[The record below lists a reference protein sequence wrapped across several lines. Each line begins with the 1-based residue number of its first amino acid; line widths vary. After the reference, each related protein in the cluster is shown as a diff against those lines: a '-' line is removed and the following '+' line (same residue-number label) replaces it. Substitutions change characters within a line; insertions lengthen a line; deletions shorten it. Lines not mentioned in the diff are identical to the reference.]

1 MQIEEVS
8 NQEYK
13 VHVINSIKKKHPDLR
28 QASKAVTFALTYAG
42 TWRTLV
48 NNLGIPEEQAKA
60 IEQRYHE
67 LYSVSDE
74 WVDNKLNIAAIEGYI
89 TCAFGLRLRTPL
101 LKSCVLA
108 GKNAVHAAGIE
119 IAFHDSSKFSEDE
132 FDAYRRHFHRTDE
145 EILIDDTNPASAQEA
160 ESNFQKAWEH
170 HYMNNNHHPQWWCYH
185 DATGVRTSER
195 VDPIPMSLDAII
207 HMICDW
213 SAMSLKFDHTYSPLS
228 WYATADKEKS
238 FMHPE
243 TKRIVEELLN
253 NLFGES

>member
-1 MQIEEVS
+1 MGTVYSNGVKSNGSTIS
-8 NQEYK
+8 KNQEYLDYIK
-13 VHVINSIKKKHPDLR
+13 EHINNVKLVYEELFGSGRVIKLPE
-28 QASKAVTFALTYAG
+28 
-42 TWRTLV
+42 
-48 NNLGIPEEQAKA
+48 GIS
-60 IEQRYHE
+60 
-67 LYSVSDE
+67 SVD
-74 WVDNKLNIAAIEGYI
+74 
-89 TCAFGLRLRTPL
+89 F
-101 LKSCVLA
+101 
-108 GKNAVHAAGIE
+108 KNAVHAAGIE

-185 DATGVRTSER
+185 DATGVRTAER

>member
-1 MQIEEVS
+1 MGTVYSNGMKSNRSTIS
-8 NQEYK
+8 KNQEYLDYIK
-13 VHVINSIKKKHPDLR
+13 EHINNVKLAYEELFGSGRAIKLPE
-28 QASKAVTFALTYAG
+28 
-42 TWRTLV
+42 
-48 NNLGIPEEQAKA
+48 GIS
-60 IEQRYHE
+60 
-67 LYSVSDE
+67 SVD
-74 WVDNKLNIAAIEGYI
+74 
-89 TCAFGLRLRTPL
+89 F
-101 LKSCVLA
+101 
-108 GKNAVHAAGIE
+108 KNAVHAAGIE

-170 HYMNNNHHPQWWCYH
+170 HYMKNNHHPQWWCYH
-185 DATGVRTSER
+185 DASGVRTAER
-195 VDPIPMSLDAII
+195 VDPNPMSLDAII

>member
-1 MQIEEVS
+1 MGTVYSNGMKSNGSTIS
-8 NQEYK
+8 KNQEYLDYIK
-13 VHVINSIKKKHPDLR
+13 EHINNVKLVYEKLFGSGRVIKLPE
-28 QASKAVTFALTYAG
+28 
-42 TWRTLV
+42 
-48 NNLGIPEEQAKA
+48 GIS
-60 IEQRYHE
+60 
-67 LYSVSDE
+67 SVD
-74 WVDNKLNIAAIEGYI
+74 
-89 TCAFGLRLRTPL
+89 F
-101 LKSCVLA
+101 
-108 GKNAVHAAGIE
+108 KNAVYAAGIE

-132 FDAYRRHFHRTDE
+132 FDAYRRHFHRTDD
-145 EILIDDTNPASAQEA
+145 EILMDDTNPASAQEA
-160 ESNFQKAWEH
+160 EYNFQKAWEH

-185 DATGVRTSER
+185 DASGVRTTER

>member
-1 MQIEEVS
+1 MGTVYSNGMKSNESTIS
-8 NQEYK
+8 KNQEYLDYIK
-13 VHVINSIKKKHPDLR
+13 EHINNVKLVYEKLFGSGRVIKLPE
-28 QASKAVTFALTYAG
+28 
-42 TWRTLV
+42 
-48 NNLGIPEEQAKA
+48 GIS
-60 IEQRYHE
+60 
-67 LYSVSDE
+67 SVD
-74 WVDNKLNIAAIEGYI
+74 
-89 TCAFGLRLRTPL
+89 F
-101 LKSCVLA
+101 
-108 GKNAVHAAGIE
+108 KNAVHAAGIE

-132 FDAYRRHFHRTDE
+132 FDAYRRHFHRTDD
-145 EILIDDTNPASAQEA
+145 EILMDDTNPASAQEA
-160 ESNFQKAWEH
+160 EYNFQKAWEH

-185 DATGVRTSER
+185 DATGVRTAER

>member
-1 MQIEEVS
+1 MGTVYSNGMKSNGSTIS
-8 NQEYK
+8 KNQEYLDYIK
-13 VHVINSIKKKHPDLR
+13 EHINNVKLVYEKLFGSGRVIKLPE
-28 QASKAVTFALTYAG
+28 
-42 TWRTLV
+42 
-48 NNLGIPEEQAKA
+48 GIS
-60 IEQRYHE
+60 
-67 LYSVSDE
+67 SVD
-74 WVDNKLNIAAIEGYI
+74 
-89 TCAFGLRLRTPL
+89 F
-101 LKSCVLA
+101 
-108 GKNAVHAAGIE
+108 KNAVHAAGIE

-132 FDAYRRHFHRTDE
+132 FDAYRRHFHRTDD
-145 EILIDDTNPASAQEA
+145 EILMDDTNPASAQEA

-195 VDPIPMSLDAII
+195 VDPNPMSLDAII

>member
-1 MQIEEVS
+1 MGTVYSNGMKSNRSTIS
-8 NQEYK
+8 KNQEYLDYIK
-13 VHVINSIKKKHPDLR
+13 EHINNVKLAYEELFGSGRAIKLPE
-28 QASKAVTFALTYAG
+28 
-42 TWRTLV
+42 
-48 NNLGIPEEQAKA
+48 GIS
-60 IEQRYHE
+60 
-67 LYSVSDE
+67 SVD
-74 WVDNKLNIAAIEGYI
+74 
-89 TCAFGLRLRTPL
+89 F
-101 LKSCVLA
+101 
-108 GKNAVHAAGIE
+108 KNAVHAAGIE

-132 FDAYRRHFHRTDE
+132 FDAYRRHFHRTDD

-185 DATGVRTSER
+185 DTSGVRTTER
-195 VDPIPMSLDAII
+195 VDPNPMSLDAII

>member
-1 MQIEEVS
+1 MGTVYSNGVKSNGSTINK
-8 NQEYK
+8 NQEYLDYIK
-13 VHVINSIKKKHPDLR
+13 EHINNVKLVYEELFGSGRVIKLPE
-28 QASKAVTFALTYAG
+28 
-42 TWRTLV
+42 
-48 NNLGIPEEQAKA
+48 GIS
-60 IEQRYHE
+60 
-67 LYSVSDE
+67 SVD
-74 WVDNKLNIAAIEGYI
+74 
-89 TCAFGLRLRTPL
+89 F
-101 LKSCVLA
+101 
-108 GKNAVHAAGIE
+108 KNAVHAAGIE

-145 EILIDDTNPASAQEA
+145 EILMDDTNPASAQEV

-185 DATGVRTSER
+185 DASGVRTAER
-195 VDPIPMSLDAII
+195 VDPNPMSLDAII

>member
-1 MQIEEVS
+1 MGTVYSNGMKSNKSTIS
-8 NQEYK
+8 KNQEYLDYIK
-13 VHVINSIKKKHPDLR
+13 EHINNVKLVYEKLFGSGRDIKLPE
-28 QASKAVTFALTYAG
+28 
-42 TWRTLV
+42 
-48 NNLGIPEEQAKA
+48 GIS
-60 IEQRYHE
+60 
-67 LYSVSDE
+67 SVD
-74 WVDNKLNIAAIEGYI
+74 
-89 TCAFGLRLRTPL
+89 F
-101 LKSCVLA
+101 
-108 GKNAVHAAGIE
+108 KNAVHAAGNE

-185 DATGVRTSER
+185 DSSGARTPER
-195 VDPIPMSLDAII
+195 VDPTPMSLDAII

>member
-1 MQIEEVS
+1 MGTVYSNGMKSNGSTIS
-8 NQEYK
+8 KNQEYLDYIK
-13 VHVINSIKKKHPDLR
+13 EHINNVKLVYEELFGSGRVIKLPE
-28 QASKAVTFALTYAG
+28 
-42 TWRTLV
+42 
-48 NNLGIPEEQAKA
+48 GIS
-60 IEQRYHE
+60 
-67 LYSVSDE
+67 SVD
-74 WVDNKLNIAAIEGYI
+74 
-89 TCAFGLRLRTPL
+89 F
-101 LKSCVLA
+101 
-108 GKNAVHAAGIE
+108 KNAVHAAGNE

-185 DATGVRTSER
+185 DASGARTPER